1 MEKHQHIRALINA
14 VNDYSKHQSEATA
27 SALQMNLAMISASID
42 LSIFDPGS
50 CIAAD
55 FYVSLHELMNTLG
68 SKTTLIWSAV
78 DVLQTA
84 CRNTAARQALTHTY
98 KFAPILTR
106 LLEAQNLTA
115 EKRIRAL
122 KLLQELTYGI
132 KISWQ
137 ETHLPYLITTLTQW
151 VTQSTE
157 EEVLALSL
165 GVLTNLCYKNL
176 PAVYTLMRTI
186 DSKMFVRILLKHQSL
201 NINTRVQC
209 CKLLIILEHI
219 NTELSEKS
227 ILDFTLTTF
236 KSIIQAL
243 EKRDV
248 LLLRHIVD
256 FFEDVRQKSE
266 HSRLILL
273 SYSHYQRDV
282 AAILATLENDCDPEC
297 VALMMDFLQS
307 LVKLKITNLISLYPS
322 CIKCATSYV
331 PMEQVCSK
339 ALSLI
344 RTIVIDSRRTKTIT
358 DVLSELDISILMLIV
373 NSYDEEQSLEPSSE
387 KIARLNE
394 LMQLLQEIVKI
405 DNLRGKVFQSFTD
418 QTMRKLL
425 KGILNDEDR
434 DMSPDY
440 PDNISPNQSTT
451 FYVHALA
458 LTSEMA
464 QTNSDWLTLY
474 SELMRKKQIHMTMAM
489 ALFTGDEE
497 VKQKVLQLPATVCFP
512 QECLTTVAHCMGE
525 IESLV
530 LVRGEMN
537 KSSENRNKYSG
548 HYSGMEMMPFMSH
561 VQEERLNVCIDKLN
575 KAHVENK
582 VNDVTTSAVIELYEY
597 KLAAI
602 RNAERSNQA
611 SLEAANNRVTSL
623 QHQLAQVIAESRK
636 LHQLL
641 FRSQQSLECLQK
653 EKSLFSAKIEEI
665 EKESKRAYFVHNK
678 DSESLKKI
686 VSEKSAQIAKY
697 ETIVREQKEELNSCK
712 EKIEV
717 FTKKVLKLEIDYA
730 TMEKKSQELSTKNH
744 EMSKLVNKTQEGLSK
759 KEQIIEEKNVEI
771 TSLQEDKNALKQEMQ
786 QLSVQ
791 CNRLQVIIK
800 EKEEIIQKYKSEVT
814 DFSRMRDMIFELT
827 AKKKEDLNST

>member
-1 MEKHQHIRALINA
+1 MEKYQHIRAFINV
-14 VNDYSKHQSEATA
+14 VNDYSKHQSDAAA
-27 SALQMNLAMISASID
+27 SALQMNLGVISASMD

-55 FYVSLHELMNTLG
+55 FYVSLHELMNILG
-68 SKTTLIWSAV
+68 SKTTLLWSAV

-165 GVLTNLCYKNL
+165 GVLSNLCYKNL
-176 PAVYTLMRTI
+176 PAVYTLLRTI
-186 DSKMFVRILLKHQSL
+186 DSKTFIRTLLKHQSH

-209 CKLLIILEHI
+209 CKLLIILEHM

-227 ILDFTLTTF
+227 ILDFTQVTF
-236 KSIIQAL
+236 KSIIEAL

-248 LLLRHIVD
+248 LLLRHVVD
-256 FFEDVRQKSE
+256 FFEDIRQTE

-273 SYSHYQRDV
+273 SYTNYAKDV
-282 AAILATLENDCDPEC
+282 TKILETLENDCDPEC
-297 VALMMDFLQS
+297 VALMMEFLQS
-307 LVKLKITNLISLYPS
+307 LVKLKITNLVRLYPS

-331 PMEQVCSK
+331 PVEQVCSK
-339 ALSLI
+339 ALALI
-344 RTIVIDSRRTKTIT
+344 RTIVIDSRRTKTIA
-358 DVLSELDISILMLIV
+358 DVLSELDLSILMLIV
-373 NSYDEEQSLEPSSE
+373 NSYEEQSLEFSSE
-387 KIARLNE
+387 TISRLNE

-405 DNLRGKVFQSFTD
+405 DNLRSKVFQAFTD

-425 KGILNDEDR
+425 KAILDDEDR
-434 DMSPDY
+434 DMNIDC
-440 PDNISPNQSTT
+440 PDNLSSNQSTT

-512 QECLTTVAHCMGE
+512 QECLSTVAHCMGE
-525 IESLV
+525 LESLV
-530 LVRGEMN
+530 LVRGGTN
-537 KSSENRNKYSG
+537 KSIESKNKYSG
-548 HYSGMEMMPFMSH
+548 QYSGIEMMPFMSLL
-561 VQEERLNVCIDKLN
+561 QEQRLNVCIDKL
-575 KAHVENK
+575 KDAYDENK
-582 VNDVTTSAVIELYEY
+582 INDVTTSAVIELYEY

-623 QHQLAQVIAESRK
+623 QHQLAQVVAESRK

-641 FRSQQSLECLQK
+641 FRSQQSLEGLQK
-653 EKSLFSAKIEEI
+653 EKTIFTTKIQEV
-665 EKESKRAYFVHNK
+665 EKESKRAYALHSQE
-678 DSESLKKI
+678 SESLKKI
-686 VSEKSAQIAKY
+686 VFEKSSQITKLDSV
-697 ETIVREQKEELNSCK
+697 VREQKEELSNCK
-712 EKIEV
+712 DKIEN
-717 FTKKVLKLEIDYA
+717 FMKKIAKLENDYA
-730 TMEKKSQELSTKNH
+730 TVDKKSQELSSKNH
-744 EMSKLVNKTQEGLSK
+744 EMSKLLHKMQEGLAK
-759 KEQIIEEKNVEI
+759 KEQIIEEKNVEVA
-771 TSLQEDKNALKQEMQ
+771 SLQEDKNALKQEMQ

-791 CNRLQVIIK
+791 CNRLQALVQ
-800 EKEEIIQKYKSEVT
+800 EKEETIQKYKSELT

-827 AKKKEDLNST
+827 AKKKEDLNTT